1 MFGEAESTSNIYC
14 SLLTASIFMSFQ
26 QILLD
31 ANDYCMSI
39 HRELGLKR
47 GQLAATKQSRIERTL
62 KT

>member
-1 MFGEAESTSNIYC
+1 MG
-14 SLLTASIFMSFQ
+14 FQ

-47 GQLAATKQSRIERTL
+47 GQLAATKQSRTKRTL